1 MRYPNGQEVRD
12 EMMAGAPTKYTQAR
26 IKAIL
31 RAVQLGQ
38 PLIRAAQA
46 GGIDRETLRVWRADN
61 PAFSG
66 MVDEAIAKGEA
77 YVLGRLH
84 KAQGDGNVTA
94 MLGWLERRFP
104 DDWSR
109 GERLKQ
115 EVSGTLDVRQ
125 VVRGVQAA
133 IDATVT
139 DADTRRRLAEQLM
152 ALEPA
157 EDEEGTNDG

>member
-1 MRYPNGQEVRD
+1 MRYPNGQEVN
-12 EMMAGAPTKYTQAR
+12 ETSMAAPTKRTTPR
-26 IKAIL
+26 IKKL
-31 RAVQLGQ
+31 LDAVRLGQ
-38 PLIRAAQA
+38 PYMRAAQVA
-46 GGIDRETLRVWRADN
+46 GIDYETFRRWRSESRSFAE
-61 PAFSG
+61 SL
-66 MVDEAIAKGEA
+66 EAATAEGELH
-77 YVLGRLH
+77 VLGSLRQ
-84 KAQGDGNVTA
+84 ASNDGSVAA

-115 EVSGTLDVRQ
+115 EVSGSLDVRQ

-157 EDEEGTNDG
+157 EDAEGNGNDA

>member
-1 MRYPNGQEVRD
+1 
-12 EMMAGAPTKYTQAR
+12 MAGAPTKYTKAR
-26 IKAIL
+26 INAIL
-31 RAVQLGQ
+31 RAVRLGQ
-38 PLIRAAQA
+38 PLTRAAQVA
-46 GGIDRETLRVWRADN
+46 GIDRETLRVWRAEI
-61 PAFSG
+61 PAFSA
-66 MVDEAIAKGEA
+66 MVDEAIAQGEA

-84 KAQGDGNVTA
+84 KAQADGNVTA

-115 EVSGTLDVRQ
+115 EVSGSLDVRQ

-157 EDEEGTNDG
+157 DDAEGNGNA

>member
-1 MRYPNGQEVRD
+1 
-12 EMMAGAPTKYTQAR
+12 MAGTRTKYSAAR
-26 IKAIL
+26 AKKIL
-31 RAVQLGQ
+31 DAVRLGQ
-38 PLIRAAQA
+38 PWIRAAAA
-46 GGIDRETLRVWRADN
+46 GGIDRDTLLEWRKAL

-66 MVDEAIAKGEA
+66 MLDVALAEGELH
-77 YVLGRLH
+77 VLGSLRQ
-84 KAQGDGNVTA
+84 ASNDGSVAA

-157 EDEEGTNDG
+157 SDEENS

>member
-1 MRYPNGQEVRD
+1 
-12 EMMAGAPTKYTQAR
+12 MMAGAPTKYTKAR
-26 IKAIL
+26 INAIL
-31 RAVQLGQ
+31 RAVRLGQ
-38 PLIRAAQA
+38 PWTRAAQVA
-46 GGIDRETLRVWRADN
+46 GIHRDTLNEWRKSI
-61 PAFSG
+61 PAFS
-66 MVDEAIAKGEA
+66 DLLEQATAEGELH
-77 YVLGRLH
+77 VLGSLRQ
-84 KAQGDGNVTA
+84 ASNDGSVAA

-139 DADTRRRLAEQLM
+139 DAETRRRLAEQLM

-157 EDEEGTNDG
+157 DEEEGETRQ